1 MNLKGKNALI
11 TGGGRGLGKAV
22 AVALANEGVNVGI
35 TGRNEESLKT
45 TVAEL
50 EKLGVKAAYSV
61 FDVEEMAQV
70 EQGVASIASQLG
82 SIDILINNAG
92 VGDFGSFE
100 EMPVETWE
108 KVMKVNLFGVYYVA
122 KATLPYLK
130 QNKEGDIVN
139 VASTAGLKGGPNM
152 SAYCAS
158 KAAVISLSQSLM
170 AELRKFN
177 IRVITLT
184 PSTIATDM
192 SIEGKLTDGNPEKV
206 LQPEDFAEWVR
217 DIFKMNII
225 VLILN
230 GSIFSTNP

>member
-82 SIDILINNAG
+82 GIDILINNAG

-108 KVMKVNLFGVYYVA
+108 KVMKVNLFGVYYVT
-122 KATLPYLK
+122 KATLPCLK

-152 SAYCAS
+152 SAYGAS

-217 DIFKMNII
+217 DILKMNRRAMIASA
-225 VLILN
+225 
-230 GSIFSTNP
+230 SIFSTNP

>member
-82 SIDILINNAG
+82 GIDILINNAG

-139 VASTAGLKGGPNM
+139 VASTAGLKGAPNM

-217 DIFKMNII
+217 DILKMNRRAMIASA
-225 VLILN
+225 
-230 GSIFSTNP
+230 SIFSTNP

>member
-1 MNLKGKNALI
+1 MNLKGKNALV

-22 AVALANEGVNVGI
+22 AIALANEGVNVGI

-82 SIDILINNAG
+82 GIDILINNAG

-100 EMPVETWE
+100 DMPVETWE

-122 KATLPYLK
+122 KATLPF
-130 QNKEGDIVN
+130 NPAVD
-139 VASTAGLKGGPNM
+139 ATFTM
-152 SAYCAS
+152 SP
-158 KAAVISLSQSLM
+158 SL
-170 AELRKFN
+170 FC
-177 IRVITLT
+177 
-184 PSTIATDM
+184 
-192 SIEGKLTDGNPEKV
+192 
-206 LQPEDFAEWVR
+206 
-217 DIFKMNII
+217 FK
-225 VLILN
+225 
-230 GSIFSTNP
+230 

>member
-122 KATLPYLK
+122 KAALPYLK

-139 VASTAGLKGGPNM
+139 VASTAGLKGAPNM
-152 SAYCAS
+152 SAYCTS

-217 DIFKMNII
+217 DILKMNRRAMIASA
-225 VLILN
+225 
-230 GSIFSTNP
+230 SIFSTNP

>member
-22 AVALANEGVNVGI
+22 AIALANEGVNVGI

-82 SIDILINNAG
+82 GIDILINNAG

-139 VASTAGLKGGPNM
+139 VASTAGLKGAPNM

-217 DIFKMNII
+217 DILKMNRRAMIASA
-225 VLILN
+225 
-230 GSIFSTNP
+230 SIFSTNP

>member
-82 SIDILINNAG
+82 GIDILINNAG

-122 KATLPYLK
+122 KAALPYLK

-139 VASTAGLKGGPNM
+139 VASTAGLKGAPNM

-206 LQPEDFAEWVR
+206 LQPDDFAEWVR
-217 DIFKMNII
+217 DILKMNRRAMIASA
-225 VLILN
+225 
-230 GSIFSTNP
+230 SIFSTNP

>member
-1 MNLKGKNALI
+1 MNLKGKNALV

-70 EQGVASIASQLG
+70 EQGVASIATQLG

-122 KATLPYLK
+122 KAALPYLK

-139 VASTAGLKGGPNM
+139 VASTAGLKGAPNM

-217 DIFKMNII
+217 DILKMNRRAMIA
-225 VLILN
+225 N
-230 GSIFSTNP
+230 ASIFSTNP

>member
-22 AVALANEGVNVGI
+22 AIALANEGVNVGI

-82 SIDILINNAG
+82 GIDILINNAG

-139 VASTAGLKGGPNM
+139 VASTAGLKGAPNM

-217 DIFKMNII
+217 DILKMNRRAMIA
-225 VLILN
+225 N
-230 GSIFSTNP
+230 ASIFSTNP

>member
-22 AVALANEGVNVGI
+22 AIALANEGVNVGI

-82 SIDILINNAG
+82 GIDILINNAG

-108 KVMKVNLFGVYYVA
+108 KVMKVNLFGVYYVT

-139 VASTAGLKGGPNM
+139 VASTAGLKGAPNM

-170 AELRKFN
+170 ADLRKFN

-217 DIFKMNII
+217 DILKMNRRAMIASA
-225 VLILN
+225 
-230 GSIFSTNP
+230 SIFSTNP